1 MSEAGERLAKLQERV
16 ETAVSLA
23 KGDGGASPVLVAVV
37 EELGRK
43 MGKALDSIGSG
54 GDEREAVVEVE
65 QAADSAKYAAEADGG
80 LGAETKQAIVDAH
93 DRICVLKSKMAGE

>member
-1 MSEAGERLAKLQERV
+1 MSDVRERLGKLGERVDA
-16 ETAVSLA
+16 AVSAA

-43 MGKALDSIGSG
+43 MAKALGTIEAG
-54 GDEREAVVEVE
+54 GNEREAVVEVE

-80 LGAETKQAIVDAH
+80 LADETKQVIVDAH
-93 DRICVLKSKMAGE
+93 DRICVLKAKMDAG